1 MDRARR
7 GRLSV
12 MDEAPHPKP
21 GGGSRRDRLVEGV
34 RAGMPFAIAGGLLAL
49 SFGVVAQSAG
59 LTPLAAIAMSAIVFA
74 GSAQFTA
81 IAILA
86 QGGTVAAAVLA
97 AALVN
102 SRFLPM
108 GVALGPS
115 LPGGPLRRA
124 AQGQAVVDASWA
136 IAGRGDG
143 TFDRW
148 LLFGSTAVQYL
159 GWVGGT
165 VAGALGGNVLG
176 DPETLGLDAIYPA
189 FFLALLINELG
200 DRRARFVALVGGVVA
215 LALVPVAPAGVP
227 VLAAS
232 LASLVGL
239 HASARA
245 EAAERRA
252 G

>member
-1 MDRARR
+1 MADTRQ
-7 GRLSV
+7 
-12 MDEAPHPKP
+12 DAPPAAAAADAH
-21 GGGSRRDRLVEGV
+21 RERHARLVEGV
-34 RAGMPFAIAGGLLAL
+34 REGVPFAIAGGLLAL
-49 SFGVVAQSAG
+49 SFGVVAKGAG
-59 LTPLAAIAMSAIVFA
+59 LTPLAAIAMSVIVFA
-74 GSAQFTA
+74 GAAQFTA

-86 QGGTVAAAVLA
+86 SGGTVAAAVLA

-108 GVALGPS
+108 GAALGPS

-148 LLFGSTAVQYL
+148 LLFGSTGVQYV

-165 VAGALGGNVLG
+165 IAGAVGGNVLG
-176 DPETLGLDAIYPA
+176 DPQALGLDAIYPA
-189 FFLALLINELG
+189 FFLALLVKELG
-200 DRRARFVALVGGVVA
+200 DTRSRLVAILGAGIALV
-215 LALVPVAPAGVP
+215 LVPVAPAGVP

-245 EAAERRA
+245 EAAARRSA
-252 G
+252 

>member
-1 MDRARR
+1 
-7 GRLSV
+7 
-12 MDEAPHPKP
+12 MDEPPP
-21 GGGSRRDRLVEGV
+21 SRRERFVAGI
-34 RAGMPFAIAGGLLAL
+34 RAGLPFAVAGGMLAL
-49 SFGVVAQSAG
+49 SFGVVAEGAG
-59 LTPLAAIAMSAIVFA
+59 LSPLAAIAMSAIVFA

-86 QGGTVAAAVLA
+86 QGGTVVAALLA

-148 LLFGSTAVQYL
+148 VLFGSTAPQYL
-159 GWVGGT
+159 AWVGGT
-165 VAGALGGNVLG
+165 VIGALGGNVLG
-176 DPETLGLDAIYPA
+176 DAQTLGLDAIYPA
-189 FFLALLINELG
+189 FFLSLLIKELH
-200 DRRARFVALVGGVVA
+200 DRRSRLVAALGGLLA
-215 LALVPVAPAGVP
+215 LALVPVTPAGVP

-232 LASLVGL
+232 LASLLGL
-239 HASARA
+239 RSAARA
-245 EAAERRA
+245 AAAEGRA
-252 G
+252 R